1 MIKLKAVF
9 KELNKKK
16 SLEERFSGARLLT
29 KAKLIKREEV
39 KEPEKIT
46 ESLKTFLEILNVKEP
61 DKDEVVDRVLKSYGL
76 VRGDFK

>member
-1 MIKLKAVF
+1 VIKLKAVF

>member
-1 MIKLKAVF
+1 MKAVF